1 MNSPRETDRRTSK
14 PPTERIVLG
23 VLGVLI
29 VGALFFVLSNQQQVL
44 RSSPAGLD
52 GLRTWLVAQG
62 HSVQNFSGG
71 WSLDGDELGLIIV
84 PLYDTE
90 LDVERRE
97 PRTQDELLMQ
107 QDEYDLAVAPILTK
121 ASRVTTMV
129 VLPKWRSGMRLTGRA
144 HPFLFVRPQRVAS
157 SLNALIVGSGARI
170 MRDSAP
176 FADFDYIAEN
186 ETMLSAVTYASQ
198 MFTAP
203 GCRPILGSADAMILG
218 ECLIEE
224 GRTGRRV
231 LVLSDPDLINNHGLR
246 LGDNA
251 AIMSDLVGLV
261 SGGQQ
266 VIIDYSSRSWLA
278 NDKQAVARDRTWSD
292 LLRFFSP
299 PFTLI
304 WAGLFIALLL
314 ILWRSAVR
322 FGPLCASSNALGA
335 SKMTAMSARA
345 RLMRLSNQD
354 GALIHD
360 YSKARLAAT
369 AAALF
374 GSANARHY
382 ASAEAF
388 LAYTQRRHPTLSG
401 RLVTV
406 LKTLRSMPANA
417 TAPRAMAAVEE
428 LESILEQITN
438 DTQRIKRPS

>member
-1 MNSPRETDRRTSK
+1 MTTMVDNRAKS
-14 PPTERIVLG
+14 PTERMILIGVVVL
-23 VLGVLI
+23 VA
-29 VGALFFVLSNQQQVL
+29 GALLYVLLNQQQQL
-44 RSSPAGLD
+44 RSSPTGLD
-52 GLRTWLVAQG
+52 GLRTWLVSEG

-71 WSLDGDELGLIIV
+71 WSMDADELGLIIV

-90 LDVERRE
+90 LDVD
-97 PRTQDELLMQ
+97 RTLPENQDELLMQ
-107 QDEYDLAVAPILTK
+107 QDEYDLEASPVLKK
-121 ASRVTTMV
+121 ASRVTTLV
-129 VLPKWRSGMRLTGRA
+129 VLPKWRSGMRLTGLA
-144 HPFLFVRPQRVAS
+144 HPLLLVSPEQVEGD
-157 SLNALIVGSGARI
+157 LNTLIVGRGARI
-170 MRDSAP
+170 VQKESEP
-176 FADFDYIAEN
+176 FVSFDYRALDAR
-186 ETMLSAVTYASQ
+186 MLGALTYTSQ

-203 GCRPILGSADAMILG
+203 GCTPIVGSADAMILG
-218 ECLIEE
+218 ECPVSA
-224 GRTGRRV
+224 GRTV
-231 LVLSDPDLINNHGLR
+231 LILSDPDLLNNHGLG

-251 AIMSDLVGLV
+251 AIISDVVGRY

-266 VIIDYSSRSWLA
+266 VIIDYSRRSWITD
-278 NDKQAVARDRTWSD
+278 NDRTVQRDRTWSD
-292 LLRFFSP
+292 LLRFLSP

-322 FGPLCASSNALGA
+322 FGPLRTSPNALGA
-335 SKMTAMSARA
+335 SKLMAISARA

-388 LAYTQRRHPTLSG
+388 LAYTQRRHPALSG

-406 LKTLRSMPANA
+406 LNTLRSMPANA